1 MSSTSSK
8 TDVVVIGA
16 GTAGLAAARRLVE
29 LGADVVVLE
38 ARERI
43 GGRVLTLHDPNT
55 PVPIELGAEFIHGA
69 APEIDALLD
78 EAHLAS
84 IDIGGKRWV
93 VAGSTLRPLDDFWEK
108 LDKVMR
114 RLDRKRRPD
123 RSFEE
128 FLNTKPG
135 GRRLA
140 LERRLAL
147 QFVEGFHAADPSRI
161 SEQALS
167 DGGSPGD
174 DVRERR
180 IGQLTRMAAERL
192 KRARARK

>member
-69 APEIDALLD
+69 APEIDA
-78 EAHLAS
+78 
-84 IDIGGKRWV
+84 R
-93 VAGSTLRPLDDFWEK
+93 
-108 LDKVMR
+108 
-114 RLDRKRRPD
+114 
-123 RSFEE
+123 
-128 FLNTKPG
+128 FL
-135 GRRLA
+135 
-140 LERRLAL
+140 
-147 QFVEGFHAADPSRI
+147 
-161 SEQALS
+161 
-167 DGGSPGD
+167 
-174 DVRERR
+174 
-180 IGQLTRMAAERL
+180 
-192 KRARARK
+192 